1 MVMGRLL
8 FVFLFILSFLASQAL
23 AITAEEVARLAF
35 ERSEGSDSAA
45 DAQMILINA
54 KGEKKVRRLKIYT
67 RDDGHY
73 RYIFIRFLSP
83 KDIAGTGF
91 LSKADLKTGKEEQF
105 LYLPALKRTRRV
117 AGSFRFHRFVN
128 SDFTYEDLERHHP
141 NRYHHELLGEEE
153 VNGTPCYVLKSWPK
167 KKKDSAYS
175 YWVRWIT
182 KDGFLPIK
190 EDFYDKKGQLW
201 KKFEAA
207 KWGKV
212 QGYWAILHWKCTDL
226 KKNHTSHLI
235 IENLRFD
242 VGLDPK
248 MFTRRYLERW

>member
-1 MVMGRLL
+1 MTKL
-8 FVFLFILSFLASQAL
+8 LASLILVLFLWPCYAS
-23 AITAEEVARLAF
+23 AITAEEVARLTF

-45 DAQMILINA
+45 EAQMILINS
-54 KGEKKVRRLKIYT
+54 KGEKRVRRLRIYT
-67 RDDGHY
+67 RDDGKF
-73 RYIFIRFLSP
+73 RYTLIRFLAP

-91 LSKADLKTGKEEQF
+91 LSKANLKTGEEEQF
-105 LYLPALKRTRRV
+105 LYLPALKRTRRI

-141 NRYHHELLGEEE
+141 SRYHHELLGEEE
-153 VNGTPCYVLKSWPK
+153 VDGTLCYVLKSWPK

-175 YWVRWIT
+175 YWIRWIT

-190 EDFYDKKGQLW
+190 EDFYDKKGRLW
-201 KKFEAA
+201 KKFEAV

-212 QGYWAILHWKCTDL
+212 DGYWAILHWKCTDL
-226 KKNHTSHLI
+226 KKNHSSHLI
-235 IENLRFD
+235 IEDLHFD